1 MLWHFLKKLD
11 WILIVSV
18 MILVLIGLASIY
30 STSFFHDKGYFFK
43 QSGFIVAGFFLML
56 IFAFLDYRFFRN
68 HSTFLLALY
77 FLSVFLLVAVLFF
90 GKIRGAASWFKLG
103 PFYFEPV
110 EFAKLAMILIFAQY
124 FSLRHIE
131 LYRLVHVV
139 ISGAY
144 TVLVAGLVF
153 LQPDLGSAMI
163 LIFLWLGV
171 MVIAGIKLKH
181 ILILFIVGLILFN
194 VAWLGVLKQYQKD
207 RIISFINPY
216 LDPQGSGYHRI
227 QSIIAI
233 GSGQLFGRGLGHGS
247 QSQLNFLPEQHTDF
261 IFASIAEE
269 WGFAGL
275 IIVFILYFI
284 LFFRVIKIARKA
296 ENNFARLF
304 CVGTGIILF
313 FQTLV
318 NIGMNLGLVPIV
330 GISLPFV
337 SYGGSNLLINF
348 IMLGIIQSISTRT
361 KQLT

>member
-1 MLWHFLKKLD
+1 M
-11 WILIVSV
+11 IVSA
-18 MILVLIGLASIY
+18 VLLSIMGLMSIF
-30 STSFFHDKGYFFK
+30 STSFYHDKSYFCK
-43 QSGFIVAGFFLML
+43 QAGFLVVGIFLML
-56 IFAFLDYRFFRN
+56 VFTFIDYRLFRN
-68 HSTFLLALY
+68 HSSLLLILY
-77 FLSVFLLVAVLFF
+77 FVSVFLLVAVLFM
-90 GKIRGAASWFKLG
+90 GKSRGAASWFNFGL
-103 PFYFEPV
+103 FSFEPV
-110 EFAKLAMILIFAQY
+110 EFAKLVMVLIFAQY

-131 LYRLVHVV
+131 LYRIIHII
-139 ISGAY
+139 ISGVY
-144 TVLVAGLVF
+144 TALVAGLVF
-153 LQPDLGSAMI
+153 LQPDLGSAAV

-171 MVIAGIKLKH
+171 MIIAGIKLRQLLFLLL
-181 ILILFIVGLILFN
+181 IGAILFGI
-194 VAWLGVLKQYQKD
+194 AWLGILQQYQKD

-233 GSGQLFGRGLGHGS
+233 GSGQFWGRGLGHGP

-275 IIVFILYFI
+275 IIIFILYFL
-284 LFFRVIKIARKA
+284 LFYRIIKIARNA

-304 CVGTGIILF
+304 CVGAAIVF
-313 FQTLV
+313 AFQALV
-318 NIGMNLGLVPIV
+318 NIGMNLGLLPIV

-348 IMLGIIQSISTRT
+348 IMLGIIESIAPRC